1 MKLVSVIMPYFKKKK
16 FISES
21 ISSILSQTY
30 ENLEIILIDDELSL
44 ESKNLLNDISKS
56 DKRIK
61 LISNYSNLGAGFSR
75 NNAIQNSNGNYI
87 AFCDCDDVWKEN
99 KLERQINFMEKNDYN
114 FTFTAYQIIN
124 EIGEIIGSRNV
135 KKKISF
141 KELIKSCVIGLSSV
155 IIKKIFLMR
164 KKFYFQI

>member
-1 MKLVSVIMPYFKKKK
+1 M
-16 FISES
+16 
-21 ISSILSQTY
+21 SQTY

-124 EIGEIIGSRNV
+124 EIGKIIGSRNV
-135 KKKISF
+135 KKK
-141 KELIKSCVIGLSSV
+141 
-155 IIKKIFLMR
+155 FLL
-164 KKFYFQI
+164 KN